1 MTLAMATRMPGAPRA
16 AYPGEA
22 ADGGRAGP
30 ALLSGDAET
39 FRQLWRGI
47 GATVALVATEH
58 EAARHAM
65 LATAVTSVSMD
76 PPSLLVCVNRTASSH
91 AALRARGAF
100 SLGIMAAAHR
110 DLAAAIAQA
119 PSAAR
124 FDHGTWRAL
133 RADSEAIEG
142 LPWLEEADA
151 TLFCAIDVCHDYGTH
166 AVLIARIAGAVGA
179 CPGDPLL
186 YRDGGYGRFA
196 AADA

>member
-1 MTLAMATRMPGAPRA
+1 
-16 AYPGEA
+16 
-22 ADGGRAGP
+22 
-30 ALLSGDAET
+30 
-39 FRQLWRGI
+39 
-47 GATVALVATEH
+47 
-58 EAARHAM
+58 
-65 LATAVTSVSMD
+65 
-76 PPSLLVCVNRTASSH
+76 
-91 AALRARGAF
+91 
-100 SLGIMAAAHR
+100 HR